1 MTANSRPH
9 RSALFKPIDSRA
21 DVIKSLWNAVISD
34 VLFYLFLFEFTIENI
49 INLFHQTCGSRK
61 YNKLNKINEHISLF
75 YFFVIGLYNGFRIM
89 LLNSLGG
96 CTMQRST
103 GQSMVCCVL
112 SFNDILIN
120 FFCIFCVWIVLD
132 REVFS

>member
-1 MTANSRPH
+1 
-9 RSALFKPIDSRA
+9 L
-21 DVIKSLWNAVISD
+21 ISSFVV
-34 VLFYLFLFEFTIENI
+34 VLFLCFLFDLYTT
-49 INLFHQTCGSRK
+49 LFHQTCGSRK

-120 FFCIFCVWIVLD
+120 FF
-132 REVFS
+132 VFFVCG